1 MNRVRSLS
9 ILLLQKNP
17 ALFSKDFQSNKEA
30 LTKLAVIRSKQ
41 LRNQVAGYITAA
53 MSREAEEEEEM
64 SPELTVTEQAPEAV

>member
-1 MNRVRSLS
+1 M
-9 ILLLQKNP
+9 LLQKNP

>member
-1 MNRVRSLS
+1 M
-9 ILLLQKNP
+9 LLQKNP

-53 MSREAEEEEEM
+53 ISREAEEEEEM